1 MDGRIV
7 EQQGASSMEER
18 LEKALVA
25 LSSVVSEHGDRHLPL
40 LRLLE
45 TQLNDIR
52 TRKRALERRRTLA
65 RAIGQ
70 LADA

>member
-1 MDGRIV
+1 MDGRIS
-7 EQQGASSMEER
+7 EKGGASMEEK
-18 LEKALVA
+18 LEKALDA

-45 TQLNDIR
+45 NQLSDIR
-52 TRKRALERRRTLA
+52 ARKRSLERRRTLA

>member
-7 EQQGASSMEER
+7 EQQGASMEAR

-40 LRLLE
+40 LHLLE

-52 TRKRALERRRTLA
+52 TRKRALERRRSLA